1 MANVMKPTAEILER
15 ISIQSRNNREEVF
28 TRLYR
33 YMLRPDIYYQAY
45 KNLYANAGAGTN
57 GIDDDTAD
65 GFGAEKVARIIVN
78 FVKEATRLSQFVE
91 LTFRKRMVVCV
102 RWVFQHSRISW
113 CRKCYE

>member
-65 GFGAEKVARIIVN
+65 GFGAEKVARII
-78 FVKEATRLSQFVE
+78 EQL
-91 LTFRKRMVVCV
+91 RKG
-102 RWVFQHSRISW
+102 S
-113 CRKCYE
+113 YAEPGP